1 MAPASSRTRAVA
13 RWIARILAALFVLL
27 WGGFFLHHLDEW
39 YLRQDRFPPAHVTGL
54 MLLHFG
60 FLAGLVAGFRWEK
73 AGGLLTVA
81 CGAAFFGLIGAW
93 KIWHLWMPTLI
104 PGLIWLWLGLQK
116 NSHAT
121 GASGPN

>member
-1 MAPASSRTRAVA
+1 MEPPSSSSRAVA
-13 RWIARILAALFVLL
+13 RWIARGLAADFVLL
-27 WGGFFLHHLDEW
+27 WGVFFLHHLDEW
-39 YLRQDRFPPAHVTGL
+39 YLRPDSFPPAHVTGL

-60 FLAGLVAGFRWEK
+60 LLAGLVAGFRWEM

-93 KIWHLWMPTLI
+93 NIWHLWVPTLV
-104 PGLIWLWLGLQK
+104 PGLIWLGLGLQK
-116 NSHAT
+116 TRPVT